1 MPICSLS
8 KRSLLSSLTVAPKRP
23 PGFLFFQWPFIGYN
37 KLFLGSVGGDEACD
51 GPELNTH
58 TQVSTLLVAN
68 SLPLALLN
76 FGFIFQET
84 S

>member
-1 MPICSLS
+1 M
-8 KRSLLSSLTVAPKRP
+8 
-23 PGFLFFQWPFIGYN
+23 
-37 KLFLGSVGGDEACD
+37 GGDEACD

-58 TQVSTLLVAN
+58 TKISTLLVAN